1 MTPSTPGH
9 KECIHIW
16 FDEFYTNPPQAL
28 MNYAA
33 WRTGGPSFF
42 SHQLVI
48 IHLVYSQN
56 FPKNYYF
63 EMLIFWKILPR
74 Y

>member
-16 FDEFYTNPPQAL
+16 FDEFYTNPPQTL

-33 WRTGGPSFF
+33 WRTRGPSFF
-42 SHQLVI
+42 SNQ
-48 IHLVYSQN
+48 
-56 FPKNYYF
+56 
-63 EMLIFWKILPR
+63 
-74 Y
+74 